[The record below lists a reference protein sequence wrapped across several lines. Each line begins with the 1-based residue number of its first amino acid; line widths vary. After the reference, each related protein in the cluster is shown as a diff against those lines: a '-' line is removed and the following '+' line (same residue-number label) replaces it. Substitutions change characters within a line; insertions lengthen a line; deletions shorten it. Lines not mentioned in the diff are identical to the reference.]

1 VRGGLDD
8 ALERLARRDEL
19 RRRTSPEGSTPPA
32 VTELAE
38 AVAAVVARHSDLAIT
53 MGVEGAGAPVLLR
66 VAVEDGTVHI
76 AVTSPEVT
84 ATAEPAPIVDFDFEA
99 EDAFESEEAF
109 EPEVPEPA
117 PAWPDSHGYA
127 GGSGSPWEPT
137 TVFDPEPEPASR
149 FDQPERFSPSVET
162 TRVMYPQRADGYT
175 GGAHHHGAAEHPAAF
190 RPEQPPSPMQPP
202 PLAEPIPFTLEP
214 GQSEQ
219 TEQTAKRL
227 AALLREHPSLLQ
239 D

>member
-1 VRGGLDD
+1 
-8 ALERLARRDEL
+8 
-19 RRRTSPEGSTPPA
+19 
-32 VTELAE
+32 
-38 AVAAVVARHSDLAIT
+38 

-99 EDAFESEEAF
+99 EEAFEFEAEEPF

-117 PAWPDSHGYA
+117 PAWPDGHGYA
-127 GGSGSPWEPT
+127 GGPGSPWEPT
-137 TVFDPEPEPASR
+137 TVFDPEPEPASQ

-162 TRVMYPQRADGYT
+162 IRVMYPQRAADGYT
-175 GGAHHHGAAEHPAAF
+175 GGPHHHGAAQDPAAF
-190 RPEQPPSPMQPP
+190 RPEQPPAPMQPP